1 MSTKFFLFHKEEV
14 GQSSVTESDTGAG
27 VSIFAAPASSISH
40 ISASKGFVR
49 IAFKDAGVYDFAQV
63 ADGDGIK
70 KTTVD
75 VECEEG
81 QESILINDI
90 LNFIGSSNQP
100 VMKFDFVSQTNNFRK
115 AKLTDTK
122 SINVQ
127 IPVSP
132 QSTNQKSI
140 TFVSTGLTSFVLD
153 GIEFTEETYP
163 IVDYNP
169 SSFVTPCP
177 GTGIPKWNNASEL
190 GGTAYNAES
199 AVLVY
204 YPKIMTETGKNVSG
218 LGATSVVKATSICD
232 FPPYSATGASAVS
245 IDDYLGPIDLNPV
258 RGWSLN
264 NELTISGEYT
274 SYFVIG
280 VPIGRTPDNFG
291 VMYSGANTSGPFSNA
306 KTNSISVRSDK
317 SEGFVSSP
325 TNLDNDVS
333 VSYSFPDRSTS
344 DSRQTCYVFVVRRDS
359 KNNIIAHNHNGD
371 IISVISAKTDGIKR
385 TDGDLKINS
394 LLTQLANDAT
404 INVSVF
410 DATYEFISRIGF
422 IQKDIGAS
430 EASRLAK
437 ALYNRYKP

>member
-177 GTGIPKWNNASEL
+177 GTGTPKWNNASEL

-218 LGATSVVKATSICD
+218 LGATSVVKATSTCD

-258 RGWSLN
+258 RGWRIN

-291 VMYSGANTSGPFSNA
+291 VMYSGANTSGPFSNT

-333 VSYSFPDRSTS
+333 VSYSFPDRSIS

-371 IISVISAKTDGIKR
+371 IISVIPAKTDGIKR
-385 TDGDLKINS
+385 TDGDLKIDS
-394 LLTQLANDAT
+394 LLVQFANDAT